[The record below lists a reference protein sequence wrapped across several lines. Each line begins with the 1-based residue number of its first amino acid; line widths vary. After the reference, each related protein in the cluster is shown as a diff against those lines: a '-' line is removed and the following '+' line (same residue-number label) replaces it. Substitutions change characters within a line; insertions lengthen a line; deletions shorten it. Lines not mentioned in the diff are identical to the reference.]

1 MYSTFLSVP
10 LPALVYILTSL
21 TTSILHRKFTEK
33 VRRVID
39 LIFLFVSSVVEQ
51 KCKMPGV
58 SIFKDVPLVPTDHV
72 FHVNQQYKDD
82 KNPNK
87 VNLGIGGKV
96 SLYFCGK
103 WVSNSDRHAFDH
115 LIRCRVPV
123 MESSFTVVY

>member
-1 MYSTFLSVP
+1 
-10 LPALVYILTSL
+10 
-21 TTSILHRKFTEK
+21 
-33 VRRVID
+33 
-39 LIFLFVSSVVEQ
+39 
-51 KCKMPGV
+51 MPGV

-82 KNPNK
+82 TNPNK

-103 WVSNSDRHAFDH
+103 WVLNSDRHAFDH

-123 MESSFTVVY
+123 MESSFTLVY

>member
-1 MYSTFLSVP
+1 
-10 LPALVYILTSL
+10 
-21 TTSILHRKFTEK
+21 
-33 VRRVID
+33 
-39 LIFLFVSSVVEQ
+39 
-51 KCKMPGV
+51 MPGV

-103 WVSNSDRHAFDH
+103 WVLNSDRHAFDH

-123 MESSFTVVY
+123 MESSFTVVC